1 MLNRENFLR
10 QAKNSEDKLVMAR
23 ALDKVEEALKLY
35 EPRTSDFLDP
45 YQQWLIQ
52 GITQRVDRISCF
64 FTGGYPQ
71 AERQRLACY
80 PDFLTPELVDTQ
92 LKYLKITGC
101 FKFQELTHRDYLGS
115 ILGLGI
121 KREKL
126 GDIILCSEGAQVI
139 VDQVVSGYILQNLT
153 KVHHLTVRVEEISQE
168 ALVLPEEKVKVI
180 RATVAA
186 LRLDAIAGEGFGVS
200 RTQMAKE
207 IAGEKVK
214 LNWLVSTNNAQ
225 EVKIGDVISIRGRGR
240 VLVDN
245 ISGQTKKGRIGLVLK
260 RFL

>member
-1 MLNRENFLR
+1 MLDRESVLR
-10 QAKNSEDKLVMAR
+10 QAKNSQDKLVLAR
-23 ALDKVEEALKLY
+23 ILDKVEETLKIY
-35 EPRTSDFLDP
+35 ESRTSDFLDP
-45 YQQWLIQ
+45 YQQLLIQ
-52 GITQRVDRISCF
+52 GITQRVDRVSCF

-71 AERQRLACY
+71 AERQRLVCF
-80 PDFLTPELVDTQ
+80 PDYLAPEFVDDQ
-92 LKYLKITGC
+92 LRYLRITGC
-101 FKFQELTHRDYLGS
+101 FKFQEVTHRDYLGS

-126 GDIILCSEGAQVI
+126 GDIILFSGGAQVI
-139 VDQVVSGYILQNLT
+139 ADQAVAGYLLQNLN
-153 KVHHLTVRVEEISQE
+153 KVHHLTVRVAEISQDE
-168 ALVLPEEKVKVI
+168 LVLPEEKVKVI
-180 RATVAA
+180 RATVAT
-186 LRLDAIAGEGFGVS
+186 LRLDAVAGEGFGIS

-214 LNWLVSTNNAQ
+214 LNWLVITNNAQ
-225 EVKIGDVISIRGRGR
+225 DVKPGDVISIRGRGR